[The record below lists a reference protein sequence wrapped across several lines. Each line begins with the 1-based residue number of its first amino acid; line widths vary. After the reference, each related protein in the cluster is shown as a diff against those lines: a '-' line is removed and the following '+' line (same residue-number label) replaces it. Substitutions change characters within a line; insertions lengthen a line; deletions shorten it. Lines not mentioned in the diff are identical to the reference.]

1 VEIVVQTIVNGFVL
15 SSIYIL
21 FASGFALIL
30 SVMRILN
37 FAHGVIY
44 MVGAYVCY
52 YCGLLFGVP
61 PWAAVLLSALIIG
74 LLGLVLEKFGFR
86 PLARDFNRTLM
97 LSLSLIIILQAAVK
111 ITAGAF
117 VKTVPP
123 ILPGVTSFAGVSLST
138 ERIAVFF
145 LTIILLSALVL
156 VIRKTSFG
164 RKMLAVAQDSA
175 AASLYGVNVNRVVA
189 IGFALSSALS
199 AIAGGFMGSIIGLSA
214 SMGDV
219 MLVKAITL
227 VIIGGMGSI
236 GGIFLSGLIVGFID
250 AVLPI
255 FIGGAGG
262 EVVAL
267 ALAIIILLVRPQG
280 LFGYEM

>member
-1 VEIVVQTIVNGFVL
+1 LETIVQTIVNGFVL
-15 SSIYIL
+15 SAIYIL
-21 FASGFALIL
+21 FTSGFALIL

-37 FAHGVIY
+37 FAHGVIC
-44 MVGAYVCY
+44 MVGAYACY
-52 YCGLLFGVP
+52 YCGLLLGVP

-74 LLGLVLEKFGFR
+74 LLGLVLERFGLR

-97 LSLSLIIILQAAVK
+97 LSLCLIIILQAAVN

-117 VKTVPP
+117 AKTVPP
-123 ILPGVTSFAGVSLST
+123 ILPGVTTVAGVSLSIQ
-138 ERIAVFF
+138 RIVVFF
-145 LTIILLSALVL
+145 LTVLILSALFL
-156 VIRKTSFG
+156 VIRKTSIG
-164 RKMLAVAQDSA
+164 RKTLAVAQDSD

-189 IGFALSSALS
+189 IGFGLSCALS
-199 AIAGGFMGSIIGLSA
+199 AVAGGFVGSITGLSA
-214 SMGDV
+214 TMGDV
-219 MLVKAITL
+219 MLIKAITL

-255 FIGGAGG
+255 FVGGAGG

-267 ALAIIILLVRPQG
+267 ALAIIILLVKPQG
-280 LFGYEM
+280 FFGHEM